1 MTAIEQTE
9 ARPRGTRLPRRA
21 RRNQLL
27 GAAQEVF
34 VAQGYHAAAM
44 DDIAERAG
52 VSKPV
57 LYQHFPGKL
66 ELYLALLDQHCEALL
81 QAVRTALASTTDNK
95 KRVEA
100 TMDAYFAYVEDEGG
114 AFRLVFESDLT
125 NEPAVRERVDK
136 VALQCAE
143 AICEVIAEDTG
154 LAREQSMLLA
164 VGLGGVS
171 QVVARYWLSSA
182 ASPSRDQAVE
192 LLTVAGLARHRGLPA
207 ARCRGSAALSP
218 AAAGKRYCWP
228 RRTPELRREK
238 PWRSRSACSTRRA
251 RSSSR
256 ATQSTE
262 EIEKAVA
269 AALTGAEAAE
279 PRGRPRPQGAGA
291 CRPAGVRRDRRTGQA
306 QGRFRRGLTPRRTTD
321 GRR

>member
-1 MTAIEQTE
+1 MTAMEQTE

-81 QAVRTALASTTDNK
+81 LAVRTALASTTDNK
-95 KRVEA
+95 MRVEA
-100 TMDAYFAYVEDEGG
+100 TMHAYFAYVEDEGG

-143 AICEVIAEDTG
+143 EICEVIAEDTG

-171 QVVARYWLSSA
+171 QVVARYWLSNDTTLT
-182 ASPSRDQAVE
+182 RDQAVQ
-192 LLTVAGLARHRGLPA
+192 LLTALAWRGIAGFPMQG
-207 ARCRGSAALSP
+207 GD
-218 AAAGKRYCWP
+218 
-228 RRTPELRREK
+228 E
-238 PWRSRSACSTRRA
+238 
-251 RSSSR
+251 
-256 ATQSTE
+256 
-262 EIEKAVA
+262 
-269 AALTGAEAAE
+269 
-279 PRGRPRPQGAGA
+279 RPH
-291 CRPAGVRRDRRTGQA
+291 
-306 QGRFRRGLTPRRTTD
+306 
-321 GRR
+321 